1 MHQGIVKRNQVGM
14 LANHRSGVIW
24 FTGLPGAGKST
35 LAMITEANLM
45 QLGFRT
51 CLLDGDLLRQ
61 GLNRDLGFGRADRAE
76 SVRRTSEVA
85 KLMTNA
91 GLVAI
96 CALVSPFHAE
106 RQFARQLLGEDF
118 IEVFVDTPLEICV
131 ERDPKNI
138 YRRALR
144 GELTEVTGIDQAYQP
159 PETPELVVRTTE
171 QTPHV
176 LAEAIVRFA
185 VAKLRLKE

>member
-1 MHQGIVKRNQVGM
+1 MSV
-14 LANHRSGVIW
+14 NHRPGVIW

-35 LAMITEANLM
+35 LAMITKANLM

-61 GLNRDLGFGRADRAE
+61 GLNRDLGFSRADRAE
-76 SVRRTSEVA
+76 SVRRASEVA

-96 CALVSPFHAE
+96 CALISPFRAE
-106 RQFARQLLGEDF
+106 RQFARRLIGEDF
-118 IEVFVDTPLEICV
+118 IEVFVDTPLAICV

-144 GELTEVTGIDQAYQP
+144 GELAEVTGIDQTYQP
-159 PETPELVVRTTE
+159 PENPELVARTTE

-176 LAEAIVRFA
+176 LAEAIVHFA
-185 VAKLRLKE
+185 VAKLKQKG